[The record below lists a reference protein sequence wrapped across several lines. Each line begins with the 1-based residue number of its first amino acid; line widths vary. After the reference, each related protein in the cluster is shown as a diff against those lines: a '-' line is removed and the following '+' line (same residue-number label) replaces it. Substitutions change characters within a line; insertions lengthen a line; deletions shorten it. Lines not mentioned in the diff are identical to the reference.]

1 MSLSK
6 DGSTVRRGTFG
17 HSVLASTPYRQH
29 AVGAVANAL
38 ILTLYMCGSPAA
50 VYYRYWPI
58 CYSTEI
64 I

>member
-6 DGSTVRRGTFG
+6 DGSTVRRGTFD

-29 AVGAVANAL
+29 AVGAVATAL

-50 VYYRYWPI
+50 V
-58 CYSTEI
+58 CTTGTGLSKKAAH
-64 I
+64 